1 MPTHPSAAPPTA
13 SSEHTSPY
21 SAATAGPSAR
31 PAPPAAGDAAPAP
44 SGGTADPAG
53 DPAGDVVRWAAFSC
67 LLVPVVLIVY
77 GASVGGAT
85 AAALGLAAVTA
96 ACRVLLRHSERN
108 AARAAAAQGPR
119 TPERPGRGVRSGGRH
134 GAGSTPGE

>member
-13 SSEHTSPY
+13 SSEHTTPH
-21 SAATAGPSAR
+21 SAATAGPSAH
-31 PAPPAAGDAAPAP
+31 PAPPAAGDTAPAP
-44 SGGTADPAG
+44 SGGTA

-96 ACRVLLRHSERN
+96 ACRMLLRHSERN
-108 AARAAAAQGPR
+108 AARAAAAQGR
-119 TPERPGRGVRSGGRH
+119 QTPERPGRGVRAGGRH